1 MDVVVS
7 MMPSKRRKVY
17 HRPNCVYVEKMKP
30 GNRMM
35 ISEKLAISKRFC
47 RCKYCG
53 GLRGEV
59 RTKEMIETWEKNTT
73 FNQLREEN
81 RYLICA
87 DHYRLLEDLFEER
100 D

>member
-17 HRPNCVYVEKMKP
+17 HRLNCVYVEKMKP

-53 GLRGEV
+53 GLRGECGITGWRNV
-59 RTKEMIETWEKNTT
+59 GNSIYELCSDYIQK
-73 FNQLREEN
+73 
-81 RYLICA
+81 
-87 DHYRLLEDLFEER
+87 YRCS
-100 D
+100 

>member
-17 HRPNCVYVEKMKP
+17 HRLNCIYVEKMKP

-53 GLRGEV
+53 GLRGEA
-59 RTKEMIETWEKNTT
+59 RTKEMIETWEKEYKLSINMIMTIWKMA
-73 FNQLREEN
+73 FYIKL
-81 RYLICA
+81 
-87 DHYRLLEDLFEER
+87 
-100 D
+100 

>member
-35 ISEKLAISKRFC
+35 ISEKLAIAAVSIVVVCVAK
-47 RCKYCG
+47 
-53 GLRGEV
+53 
-59 RTKEMIETWEKNTT
+59 
-73 FNQLREEN
+73 
-81 RYLICA
+81 
-87 DHYRLLEDLFEER
+87 FER
-100 D
+100 KK

>member
-35 ISEKLAISKRFC
+35 ISENWQLASGFAAVSIVVVCVAK
-47 RCKYCG
+47 
-53 GLRGEV
+53 
-59 RTKEMIETWEKNTT
+59 
-73 FNQLREEN
+73 
-81 RYLICA
+81 
-87 DHYRLLEDLFEER
+87 FER
-100 D
+100 KK